1 MFTFDLDQEL
11 PPMGPGL
18 RVSFPLHS
26 ATGTASTATVL
37 FELDPGAELPVHT
50 DSAEEL
56 LIVVQGTGEAR
67 VGDDVARIT
76 KHDVALVPPMAPHGL
91 RNIGDDVLRILGD
104 VDGRIDAVRAVGQRG
119 FESKPRGE
127 TRGRDLDAQR
137 LARCQ
142 IPDRQAWLLGYAV
155 ALERSALNH
164 ARLAILLPLPQA
176 GAHGGATEQSQRK
189 KTETAE
195 AHLATIRY
203 SKAFDGGPPFMEWT
217 YAYHRRLA
225 SFDPSARDLLATG
238 CLLELGRARKP
249 GRGHGGGIWHQQR
262 SGGCRRRSGQRR

>member
-26 ATGTASTATVL
+26 ATGTAGTATVL

-91 RNIGDDVLRILGD
+91 RNIGDDVLRILGTFSSST
-104 VDGRIDAVRAVGQRG
+104 VVST
-119 FESKPRGE
+119 FEQPFEPGGPQVFVIGSPVPVAAHLE
-127 TRGRDLDAQR
+127 E
-137 LARCQ
+137 
-142 IPDRQAWLLGYAV
+142 AV
-155 ALERSALNH
+155 AA
-164 ARLAILLPLPQA
+164 
-176 GAHGGATEQSQRK
+176 
-189 KTETAE
+189 
-195 AHLATIRY
+195 
-203 SKAFDGGPPFMEWT
+203 
-217 YAYHRRLA
+217 
-225 SFDPSARDLLATG
+225 
-238 CLLELGRARKP
+238 
-249 GRGHGGGIWHQQR
+249 
-262 SGGCRRRSGQRR
+262 

>member
-91 RNIGDDVLRILGD
+91 RNVGDDVVRVLGTFSAST
-104 VDGRIDAVRAVGQRG
+104 VIST
-119 FESKPRGE
+119 FERPFVPG
-127 TRGRDLDAQR
+127 APQ
-137 LARCQ
+137 
-142 IPDRQAWLLGYAV
+142 V
-155 ALERSALNH
+155 
-164 ARLAILLPLPQA
+164 LAIGSPVM
-176 GAHGGATEQSQRK
+176 
-189 KTETAE
+189 
-195 AHLATIRY
+195 LA
-203 SKAFDGGPPFMEWT
+203 AQ
-217 YAYHRRLA
+217 
-225 SFDPSARDLLATG
+225 
-238 CLLELGRARKP
+238 LEDQVAA
-249 GRGHGGGIWHQQR
+249 
-262 SGGCRRRSGQRR
+262 